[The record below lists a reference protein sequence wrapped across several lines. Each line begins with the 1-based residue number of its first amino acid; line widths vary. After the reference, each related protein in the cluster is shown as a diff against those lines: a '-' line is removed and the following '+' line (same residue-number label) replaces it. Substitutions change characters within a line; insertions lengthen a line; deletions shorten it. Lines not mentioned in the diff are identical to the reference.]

1 MNYRHRNNM
10 STAVS
15 RPESAA
21 GFSPST
27 IKQVHAPVATLPSG
41 SRNNRRHTHNPP
53 PRKPTDASRAANK
66 TSQRGLRNSASTGKL
81 NNSDQRAAISQEEQQ
96 HPDEDTTLSTPTKSG
111 RRGSRGGRQKNK
123 QQPPQQDMSAK
134 NASSDGSKPN
144 KTAKQRARRRQP
156 SPSYLDNGDDVV
168 LLASSPPNMG
178 GANSQQQQQQHT
190 PGRRPSKQQRP
201 ASTPNAFGPP
211 QRMGNGDALPLS
223 TSSLPL
229 FGGSPSRV
237 RSPLS
242 ASRSN
247 HYAGASFNNSPAPN
261 TLPLPP
267 SFLTS
272 PTKPSNS
279 TSVTRDEDV
288 FGPTAGAVVSSPERL
303 AMGGGSNGHQQ
314 MPPPSLALQPPPSFA
329 YHSHAA
335 APSFGSGSASAALN
349 ERSRQLQSM
358 LASNGGTVSY
368 PQHQQHQF
376 YHQNAAAM
384 AGTMHGSHSSV
395 DLTQIGGDMTT
406 MFQKLH
412 LIKEMAGNRPA
423 TVAPIANTTQ
433 MNHHHQLA
441 PVYNA

>member
-1 MNYRHRNNM
+1 M
-10 STAVS
+10 
-15 RPESAA
+15 P
-21 GFSPST
+21 
-27 IKQVHAPVATLPSG
+27 ATLPSG
-41 SRNNRRHTHNPP
+41 SRRHNHNPP
-53 PRKPTDASRAANK
+53 PRKSNNANRDTNKASQ
-66 TSQRGLRNSASTGKL
+66 SGLRNSASMGKL
-81 NNSDQRAAISQEEQQ
+81 KNSDQRAAISQEEQQ
-96 HPDEDTTLSTPTKSG
+96 HLDEDTTLSTPTKSG

-123 QQPPQQDMSAK
+123 QQLPHQDISVK
-134 NASSDGSKPN
+134 NSSSDSSKPN

-168 LLASSPPNMG
+168 LLASSSPSMG
-178 GANSQQQQQQHT
+178 GTNSQQQQQQQHT

-229 FGGSPSRV
+229 FGSPSRV

-242 ASRSN
+242 ASKSN

-272 PTKPSNS
+272 PTKPSTS

-288 FGPTAGAVVSSPERL
+288 FGPTAGAVVSSHERL

-314 MPPPSLALQPPPSFA
+314 MPSPSLALQPPPSFA

-368 PQHQQHQF
+368 PQQQHQF

-423 TVAPIANTTQ
+423 TVSPIANTTQ